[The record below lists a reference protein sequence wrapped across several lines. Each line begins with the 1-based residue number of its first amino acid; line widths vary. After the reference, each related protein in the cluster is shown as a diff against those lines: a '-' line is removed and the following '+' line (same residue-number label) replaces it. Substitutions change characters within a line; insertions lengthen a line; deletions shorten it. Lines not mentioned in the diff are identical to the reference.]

1 MDEPVSQA
9 LPGHTISLRVRYY
22 ETDAM
27 GIVHHSNYIRWF
39 EVARTDYLR
48 AVGLPYR
55 DLEASGTGSPVIGI
69 RCDYLQSARY
79 DDPIEIR
86 AWVAGYDGIRLTI
99 GYEVTR
105 EGRLLCKGQS
115 DHAFVHDGRVVAP
128 RRSLPHV
135 HRVLSEC
142 LARDMGQVQSSGTSQ
157 RIDSDRG

>member
-1 MDEPVSQA
+1 MEIPETKPR
-9 LPGHTISLRVRYY
+9 PGHTIALRVRYY

-55 DLEASGTGSPVIGI
+55 DLEESGTGSPVIGI
-69 RCDYLQSARY
+69 HCEYLQSARY

-105 EGRLLCKGQS
+105 EGTVLCKGESQ
-115 DHAFVHDGRVVAP
+115 HAFVHHGRVVAP
-128 RRSLPHV
+128 KRSLPHV
-135 HRVLSEC
+135 HRVLSDC
-142 LARDMGQVQSSGTSQ
+142 LVRDQVEG
-157 RIDSDRG
+157 